1 MKLPPDQRGHCSGS
15 WNEMGSSIQPITPV
29 DTSGLF
35 APLHRELIQL
45 LSGISE
51 ADWSR
56 PIVAGSWEVR
66 DFVAHLIDGQMRR
79 LSFQRDGAS
88 LPVPRIPI
96 SDYESLV
103 AHLNELNGEWV
114 RAMRRVSPIQLLSL
128 LNRVGEEFAEFMEGL
143 DPEGVAVFPVA
154 WAGEEESRNWMD
166 VGRDYT
172 ELWHHQAQVRQAVG
186 AAPLNAREWLF
197 PVLDLGIRAV
207 HRSWADF
214 EREPGTVLLV
224 EVAGEAG
231 GYWSI
236 VREQGV
242 WAIYRGAHPN
252 PTTTASMS
260 ADSAWRLLFNVL
272 DPSEAEEEISYSGDR
287 SLFARFLG
295 VRGVMV

>member
-1 MKLPPDQRGHCSGS
+1 
-15 WNEMGSSIQPITPV
+15 MGSSLESLTPV

-45 LSGISE
+45 LSGLSE

-56 PIVAGSWEVR
+56 PTMAGSWQVR
-66 DFVAHLIDGQMRR
+66 DVVAHLIDGQMRR
-79 LSFQRDGAS
+79 LSFQRDGAA
-88 LPVPRIPI
+88 LPVPRRPI
-96 SDYESLV
+96 SDYELLV
-103 AHLNELNGEWV
+103 AHLNALNAEWV
-114 RAMRRVSPIQLLSL
+114 RAMRRVSPRQLLSL
-128 LNRVGEEFAEFMEGL
+128 LDGVGEEFAEFMAGL

-154 WAGEEESRNWMD
+154 WAGEEESKNWMD

-172 ELWHHQAQVRQAVG
+172 ELWHHQAQIRQAVG
-186 AAPLNAREWLF
+186 AAPLDAREWLF

-207 HRSWADF
+207 HRSWSDF

-236 VREQGV
+236 VREEGV
-242 WAIYRGAHPN
+242 WVIYQGAHPN
-252 PTTTASMS
+252 PTTKASMS
-260 ADSAWRLLFNVL
+260 AESAWRLLFNAL
-272 DPSEAEEEISYSGDR
+272 DPSEAEAEISNSGDR
-287 SLFARFLG
+287 SLFTRFLS